1 MMEEED
7 AVGFLR
13 GWVIIKKPESF
24 FETIH
29 LSIRPSFI
37 QLREKRPDF
46 TRFKSNKNCPIKMSV
61 SYDR

>member
-46 TRFKSNKNCPIKMSV
+46 TRFKSDKTDV
-61 SYDR
+61 R